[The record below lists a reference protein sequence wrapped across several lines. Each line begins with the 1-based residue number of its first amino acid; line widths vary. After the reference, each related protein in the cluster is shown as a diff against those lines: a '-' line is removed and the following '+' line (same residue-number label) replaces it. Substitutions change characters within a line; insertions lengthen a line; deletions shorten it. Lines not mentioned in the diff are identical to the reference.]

1 MQLSRSSLAA
11 AALSIATFTLAGCS
25 DSTTA
30 PTDRSIRTAPPS
42 TVVADRSHSDDD
54 ARGAGAVYTL
64 TNAVGGNGV
73 IAFHR
78 AANGALTPLGTF
90 ATGGRGTGGGVDPLT
105 SQYSVILDADHDA
118 LFAVDAGSNQVSSFR
133 VKNDGSLIHV
143 GTVPSGG
150 ARPISLALFRNLLYV
165 LNTGDNSVSGFLAI
179 GPFLIPLPYTKH
191 SLAAGANGAAAVRFT
206 HDGRYLVVTER
217 VSNRL
222 EVFPV
227 LLTGALGTPTVSAA
241 SGGATFGFDITS
253 HNQPIVSET
262 QGSVTSYALGQGG
275 ALTPIT
281 ASISTGGAAT
291 CWVIITDDNRFA
303 YATSAGSN
311 FVSGFAISDDGH
323 LTALTPGV
331 ATGDA
336 GAGATPIDLD
346 QVGNRFLYTLE
357 TGRGTIGTF
366 VIGSAGGLTARPDTP
381 AGPAAGGLQGL
392 AAY

>member
-11 AALSIATFTLAGCS
+11 AAISIVTLSLAACS

-30 PTDRSIRTAPPS
+30 PIDNGVRTAAPAS
-42 TVVADRSHSDDD
+42 AAANRHDGGDDRHGS
-54 ARGAGAVYTL
+54 GAVYTL
-64 TNAVGGNGV
+64 TNAIGGNGV

-78 AANGALTPLGTF
+78 ADDGALTPLGTF
-90 ATGGRGTGGGVDPLT
+90 ATGGRGTGGAVDPLT
-105 SQYSVILDADHDA
+105 SQYSVVLSDDHDA
-118 LFAVDAGSNQVSSFR
+118 LFAVDAGSNQVSSFH
-133 VKNDGSLIHV
+133 VKNDGSLVRV
-143 GTVPSGG
+143 GSVPSGG
-150 ARPISLALFRNLLYV
+150 ARPISLAVSRTLLYV
-165 LNTGDNSVSGFLAI
+165 LNTDDNTLSGFLRI
-179 GPFLIPLPYTKH
+179 GPILIPLPYTKH
-191 SLAAGANGAAAVRFT
+191 ALAAGANGAAAVRFT

-227 LLTGALGTPTVSAA
+227 LLTGALGAPTVSAA

-253 HNQPIVSET
+253 HNQPITSET
-262 QGSVTSYALGQGG
+262 QGSVTSYALARNG
-275 ALTPIT
+275 ALTPIS
-281 ASISTGGAAT
+281 ASVPTGGAAT
-291 CWVIITDDNRFA
+291 CWVIITDDGRFA

-311 FVSGFAISDDGH
+311 FVSGFAISNDGH

-346 QVGNRFLYTLE
+346 QVGGRFLYTLE
-357 TGRGTIGTF
+357 AGRGTIGTF
-366 VIGSAGGLTARPDTP
+366 VIGNTGGLTARPDTP
-381 AGPAAGGLQGL
+381 AGAPSSGLQGL